1 MDKLFRIGDMAR
13 MFHLSM
19 GSIRHYEAMGL
30 LTPDQ
35 VDPATGYRYYS
46 TRQFEIFNTIRY
58 LRALDMPLEEIRDF
72 LQNRDVDLIEAKLRQ
87 QKQIVVEKQRE
98 LKRIQRKIDNRLRQL
113 EDAKASELDQIRE
126 TVSPACRLYWVSQSL
141 QITSYHDMEEPTLRL
156 AQCQNEAVIFLGK
169 VGLGLTAE
177 HLRQGQFQQ
186 YDGIFLV
193 LDEEDQFDN
202 RRFFGYANHSMTKT
216 WIQRRRALAHSGNR
230 GQWIYGAQPLR
241 GFGKPAPAGQTV
253 ARGCGYSPAAA
264 VPGGHAGGFCVSSG
278 GG

>member
-113 EDAKASELDQIRE
+113 
-126 TVSPACRLYWVSQSL
+126 
-141 QITSYHDMEEPTLRL
+141 
-156 AQCQNEAVIFLGK
+156 
-169 VGLGLTAE
+169 
-177 HLRQGQFQQ
+177 
-186 YDGIFLV
+186 
-193 LDEEDQFDN
+193 
-202 RRFFGYANHSMTKT
+202 
-216 WIQRRRALAHSGNR
+216 
-230 GQWIYGAQPLR
+230 
-241 GFGKPAPAGQTV
+241 
-253 ARGCGYSPAAA
+253 
-264 VPGGHAGGFCVSSG
+264 
-278 GG
+278 

>member
-193 LDEEDQFDN
+193 LDDEDHFEGETLLLPQSRCVTLRFRGSHTEAPRHY
-202 RRFFGYANHSMTKT
+202 RRLMDSICRQNWDVTGFSREITM
-216 WIQRRRALAHSGNR
+216 IDSGFTDDS
-230 GQWIYGAQPLR
+230 QKFVTEITIPVQ
-241 GFGKPAPAGQTV
+241 
-253 ARGCGYSPAAA
+253 
-264 VPGGHAGGFCVSSG
+264 
-278 GG
+278 